1 MEVCQGRGMFKVDFF
16 ASRLSHQLPQSGTDA
31 LQQIWGNQFIYA
43 FPPFCRILQPLK
55 KVSYNQTKKNV
66 ACHIN
71 LAVSNLV
78 LPSSRNAYSL
88 STATF
93 KEQKLKKL
101 TSENSFSNCNNITTS
116 GVGHIRERSIKKVIS
131 ETAAQ
136 LVTSTR

>member
-1 MEVCQGRGMFKVDFF
+1 MPGEGNVQSRFF
-16 ASRLSHQLPQSGTDA
+16 CIKAVSPITPVGDRCPTTNLGQSIHLCISPILPYSTTLEESELQS
-31 LQQIWGNQFIYA
+31 N
-43 FPPFCRILQPLK
+43 
-55 KVSYNQTKKNV
+55 KKNV
-66 ACHIN
+66 ACHTN

-116 GVGHIRERSIKKVIS
+116 GVGHIRERLIKKVVS